1 MKFKP
6 GDIAWVRHWNDGW
19 SGPDPEVKND
29 WYLAVW
35 DGVEQVVTVIDYVE
49 SDFVEGQ
56 MKARVIGA
64 DGATFITPDDY
75 LVDEKTAEM
84 MRREEQLNN
93 DRTALK
99 NS

>member
-1 MKFKP
+1 MKFRP
-6 GDIAWVRHWNDGW
+6 GDIAWIRQWNDRW
-19 SGPDPEVKND
+19 SGPDPEVQND

-35 DGVEQVVTVIDYVE
+35 DGVEQVVTVIEYVE
-49 SDFVEGQ
+49 NDGYV
-56 MKARVIGA
+56 KARVVGA
-64 DGATFITPDDY
+64 DGVTFDTPDDY

-93 DRTALK
+93 HRTALK